1 MKSIIIL
8 LIVGMA
14 LNASLRESN
23 YEKLQ
28 AQMNIMK
35 STMSLMDAEMK
46 GMQSIGG
53 GPPAF
58 LDRQSRAGGDA
69 LTTSVVLAK
78 AGMGRAGGCNSNCLS
93 CCDHAISDATTLG
106 NCHDGC
112 NTGTWTISVCSGCCS
127 SGSC

>member
-35 STMSLMDAEMK
+35 STISLMDAEMK
-46 GMQSIGG
+46 GIPRRDGLPS
-53 GPPAF
+53 
-58 LDRQSRAGGDA
+58 LAGGDA

>member
-14 LNASLRESN
+14 LNAKLRDSN

-46 GMQSIGG
+46 GMQT
-53 GPPAF
+53 
-58 LDRQSRAGGDA
+58 RAGSDV
-69 LTTSVVLAK
+69 LTTAVVLAK

-93 CCDHAISDATTLG
+93 CCDGAISDATTLG

>member
-46 GMQSIGG
+46 GMQS
-53 GPPAF
+53 
-58 LDRQSRAGGDA
+58 RAGGDA
-69 LTTSVVLAK
+69 LTTSV
-78 AGMGRAGGCNSNCLS
+78 GMGKAGGCNSNCLS

>member
-53 GPPAF
+53 VPPAF
-58 LDRQSRAGGDA
+58 LDRQS
-69 LTTSVVLAK
+69 
-78 AGMGRAGGCNSNCLS
+78 RAGGCNSNCLS

>member
-46 GMQSIGG
+46 GMQSRAPSGT
-53 GPPAF
+53 
-58 LDRQSRAGGDA
+58 AGGDA